1 MGNAL
6 QEANYFDGKEEQ
18 DVYIL
23 IGSQGVGGSKV
34 KSSSRMEQPPGRANS
49 YGGGGSSGSQ
59 DWKPTNYSLSKY
71 ILHCVMCVLCSVCLG
86 QSLDSV

>member
-6 QEANYFDGKEEQ
+6 QEANYFDGKEVQ

-34 KSSSRMEQPPGRANS
+34 KSSSRMGQLPGRASS
-49 YGGGGSSGSQ
+49 YLGGGGRRGVIREPRLET
-59 DWKPTNYSLSKY
+59 DKL
-71 ILHCVMCVLCSVCLG
+71 
-86 QSLDSV
+86 